1 MKFETTILVD
11 SFSRNLSKDE
21 FLIQELIDIGLAV
34 VDRYLDV
41 KQ

>member
-1 MKFETTILVD
+1 MIYETTILVD
-11 SFSRNLSKDE
+11 SFWRNLSKDE
-21 FLIQELIDIGLAV
+21 FLIQELIVIGVAV